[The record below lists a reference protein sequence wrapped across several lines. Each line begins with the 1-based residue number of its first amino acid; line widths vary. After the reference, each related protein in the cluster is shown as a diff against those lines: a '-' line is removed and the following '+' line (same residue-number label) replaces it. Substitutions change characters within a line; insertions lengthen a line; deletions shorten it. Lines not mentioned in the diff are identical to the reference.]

1 MEKKINAVHVT
12 HEAIGKIGGIGAV
25 LEGLFTSQSYQ
36 LEVGRSILVCPLFSL
51 EGNVTTRLGE
61 GGEVLYSSLDGLT
74 HTSYAPG
81 LRHVEHD
88 YNVNIIYGRKT
99 YNHHRYESNSSPEI
113 LLIDIT
119 RIEEDPVNRLKSQ
132 FFTQF
137 GIRSD
142 MYENLWEYEQWTRL
156 APAALA
162 AIKAIGAADHEQT
175 TVIISHEYMG
185 MPTALAATLDTTFDF
200 KTVFYAHEVASIR
213 PIVEKY
219 SGHDTMFYNVMKE
232 AHNQGLSINDVFGDQ
247 SFFFKHA
254 LVDASKYCDNIL
266 AVGDY
271 VVDELKFLAPE
282 FELADIDLTYNG
294 IPAYQISLAE
304 KEQSKDRLR
313 RYCQNM
319 LGYQPD
325 YVFTHVTRMT
335 PSKGLWRDMRV
346 LEHMDKEFTATGQT
360 AVLLILSTEVG
371 PRRPRDIRDMEQ
383 RYNWPV
389 AHREGMP
396 DLSGGESMF
405 YTGVQEFNTK
415 CRNIKIIY
423 INQFG
428 FDKHSCGSRMPDDME
443 FMDIRKGSD
452 AEFGQSIYEPFG
464 IAQLEPLSFGGICV
478 FSNVCGCAGFVKNI
492 TEGKDVR
499 NVIIADYTDL
509 GDYTWYDI
517 EDLQSI
523 GKDARD
529 YIEHNVSQ
537 NVALKICSRLPK
549 NDQEKADM
557 IDTGFELAKH
567 MGWDAVVDNYVMKSL
582 HKAIEKQ
589 HKKNYAGINNM
600 S

>member
-1 MEKKINAVHVT
+1 MDKMINAVHVT

-25 LEGLFTSQSYQ
+25 LEGLFTSRSYQ
-36 LEVGRSILVCPLFSL
+36 KEVGRSILVCPLFSI
-51 EGNVTTRLGE
+51 EGDINTRLGD

-74 HTSYAPG
+74 HTSCGTG
-81 LRHVEHD
+81 LRKVELD
-88 YNVNIIYGRKT
+88 YNVNIIYGRKRF
-99 YNHHRYESNSSPEI
+99 NHHRFESNSNPEV
-113 LLIDIT
+113 LLIDVT
-119 RIEEDPVNRLKSQ
+119 RIDEDCVNRLKSQ
-132 FFTQF
+132 FFTNY

-162 AIKAIGAADHEQT
+162 AVKAIGAADHDQT

-185 MPTALAATLDTTFDF
+185 MPTALAAKLDTTHDF
-200 KTVFYAHEVASIR
+200 KTVFYAHEVASVR

-232 AHNQGLSINDVFGDQ
+232 AQNHGLCINEVFGDQ

-254 LVDASKYCDNIL
+254 LVEASKYCDNIL

-271 VVDELKFLAPE
+271 VVDELKFLTSE
-282 FELADIDLTYNG
+282 FQLADIDITYNG

-304 KEQSKDRLR
+304 KQQSKNKLQSYCSNLLGLR
-313 RYCQNM
+313 
-319 LGYQPD
+319 PD

-346 LEHMDKEFTATGQT
+346 LEHMDKEFTTTNQTG
-360 AVLLILSTEVG
+360 VLLILSTEVG
-371 PRRPRDIRDMEQ
+371 KRRPCDIQEMET
-383 RYNWPV
+383 RYHWPV

-396 DLSGGESMF
+396 DLSGGESWF
-405 YTGVQEFNTK
+405 YTGVQEFNAK
-415 CRNIKIIY
+415 SRNIKIVY

-428 FDKHSCGSRMPDDME
+428 FDRSTCGNRMPEDME

-452 AEFGQSIYEPFG
+452 VEFGQSIYEPFG
-464 IAQLEPLSFGGICV
+464 IAQLEPLSFGGLCV
-478 FSNVCGCAGFVKNI
+478 FSNVCGCAGFVKSVTQGSDI
-492 TEGKDVR
+492 K
-499 NVIIADYTDL
+499 NVIIADYTNL

-529 YIEHNVSQ
+529 HIEHNVSQ
-537 NVALKICSRLPK
+537 KVALEICSRLPK
-549 NDQEKADM
+549 NEQEQADM
-557 IDTGFELAKH
+557 IDTGYGLAQH
-567 MGWDAVVDNYVMKSL
+567 MSWDSVVDNYVMKSL
-582 HKAIEKQ
+582 HKAINKM
-589 HKKNYAGINNM
+589 HNTTFNKN
-600 S
+600 